1 MPKAHIVILKNT
13 IDISPAIVETLRS
26 NDYLVEVASN
36 GDGTVKTAGGRNPD
50 LVIAGDSNGPS
61 SALDAALSLRDRCQA
76 PIVWLSSSIDDN
88 DRSRAALVPHLS
100 ILSPPC
106 TNSALMYAIDT
117 ALGNWRREQDLV
129 KKADLYRLIVESAN
143 SIILN
148 MDTSGAILYLNDFG
162 LKYFGFTR
170 DDVAGKN
177 VIGTIVPPVDT
188 AGRDLAAMI
197 ADIGRNPDR
206 YVRNEN
212 ENMRSDGSKVY
223 VAWTNRAIHDE
234 NGNLTSILCVGNDI
248 TARKEAEDA
257 LEHSLEEKSTLLK
270 ELQHRVKNNLTIL
283 SMLLSMEA
291 RNLEE
296 GPAKRVLNEILNRI
310 KTMAT
315 LYESLYSADSLTH
328 LELDRYFANLARTL
342 FRTFTLESQNIRL
355 VTDLQS
361 ARIDLKRAVPAGLI
375 LNELLTN
382 AAKYAFPGRQSGT
395 ITVRL
400 TNENDRAVLVIAD
413 DGNGLPEGFSLEKS
427 AGTGLTLV
435 GSLCRQINGE
445 FVIESRGGTVA
456 RISIPLRKPD

>member
-177 VIGTIVPPVDT
+177 VIE
-188 AGRDLAAMI
+188 
-197 ADIGRNPDR
+197 IGRASCR
-206 YVRNEN
+206 E
-212 ENMRSDGSKVY
+212 
-223 VAWTNRAIHDE
+223 
-234 NGNLTSILCVGNDI
+234 
-248 TARKEAEDA
+248 
-257 LEHSLEEKSTLLK
+257 
-270 ELQHRVKNNLTIL
+270 RV
-283 SMLLSMEA
+283 
-291 RNLEE
+291 
-296 GPAKRVLNEILNRI
+296 
-310 KTMAT
+310 
-315 LYESLYSADSLTH
+315 
-328 LELDRYFANLARTL
+328 
-342 FRTFTLESQNIRL
+342 
-355 VTDLQS
+355 
-361 ARIDLKRAVPAGLI
+361 
-375 LNELLTN
+375 
-382 AAKYAFPGRQSGT
+382 
-395 ITVRL
+395 
-400 TNENDRAVLVIAD
+400 
-413 DGNGLPEGFSLEKS
+413 
-427 AGTGLTLV
+427 
-435 GSLCRQINGE
+435 
-445 FVIESRGGTVA
+445 
-456 RISIPLRKPD
+456 